1 MTELLEELE
10 QKRQLHNVEA
20 EKHRRIRDE
29 LNEKTKEWV
38 EKRDSL
44 NAQVRELVDQAAKH
58 RESRDELNVKVR
70 EAKEERDVWNKVV
83 NDLNEKVTKIKKDN
97 LPKNNGP
104 SVQKL
109 KKELKS
115 LEFKQMTSVL
125 SKGKE
130 QELIDQMAKLQAE
143 IKEREKAYD
152 QNDDIKDA
160 LKELRD
166 AKEKAEVHHHKVSE
180 YAESAQSEH
189 DAMIALYEQADALR
203 KEADAAQEA
212 FITNKVN
219 SDEEHK
225 KYIENI
231 RQVHDYDKIL
241 AGMRLKARK
250 AKKKDDEAS
259 AKEEAEKI
267 FDRFK
272 AGEKLSTDDLM
283 ALQKSGYL

>member
-1 MTELLEELE
+1 M
-10 QKRQLHNVEA
+10 
-20 EKHRRIRDE
+20 
-29 LNEKTKEWV
+29 
-38 EKRDSL
+38 
-44 NAQVRELVDQAAKH
+44 
-58 RESRDELNVKVR
+58 
-70 EAKEERDVWNKVV
+70 
-83 NDLNEKVTKIKKDN
+83 
-97 LPKNNGP
+97 
-104 SVQKL
+104 
-109 KKELKS
+109 
-115 LEFKQMTSVL
+115 
-125 SKGKE
+125 
-130 QELIDQMAKLQAE
+130 
-143 IKEREKAYD
+143 
-152 QNDDIKDA
+152 
-160 LKELRD
+160 
-166 AKEKAEVHHHKVSE
+166 
-180 YAESAQSEH
+180 
-189 DAMIALYEQADALR
+189 R

-241 AGMRLKARK
+241 AGMRQKARK

>member
-1 MTELLEELE
+1 
-10 QKRQLHNVEA
+10 
-20 EKHRRIRDE
+20 
-29 LNEKTKEWV
+29 
-38 EKRDSL
+38 
-44 NAQVRELVDQAAKH
+44 
-58 RESRDELNVKVR
+58 
-70 EAKEERDVWNKVV
+70 
-83 NDLNEKVTKIKKDN
+83 
-97 LPKNNGP
+97 
-104 SVQKL
+104 
-109 KKELKS
+109 
-115 LEFKQMTSVL
+115 
-125 SKGKE
+125 
-130 QELIDQMAKLQAE
+130 MAKLQAE

-189 DAMIALYEQADALR
+189 DAMIAVYEQADALR
-203 KEADAAQEA
+203 KEAHAAQEA

-241 AGMRLKARK
+241 AGMRQKARK